1 MVELLQGRAII
12 RVIHPDSTEPE
23 APPALLAIDK
33 YRVVAVLFSPLPGS
47 HAVGG
52 HGTFQA
58 IWADYVWILD
68 EKRDSPSR
76 VVKQIAAANGAWK
89 IVASSPP
96 SVNLQIV
103 GASRPALE
111 FTRWDVIFHHSGQH
125 GTGGCPGPF
134 RSLLPPPAMAGPPGR
149 SIPLSRRRT
158 LGGWWRSRRWL
169 RDFRDIPGN
178 APGLPVQD
186 GHPLSGLFP
195 RPAATVSGVQP
206 AVGAVADSG
215 FAQICAI
222 LHLPRKRDLRLSD
235 QIWGNPNE
243 TRAAAH
249 SASTVHPIHDV
260 QPDHWRADTSPGPS
274 PFLAFRGPV
283 PRIPMPA
290 DPAGDK
296 I

>member
-1 MVELLQGRAII
+1 MPAEQSADASGPTWSWRLPRALP
-12 RVIHPDSTEPE
+12 VTS
-23 APPALLAIDK
+23 PA
-33 YRVVAVLFSPLPGS
+33 SC
-47 HAVGG
+47 
-52 HGTFQA
+52 HG
-58 IWADYVWILD
+58 
-68 EKRDSPSR
+68 
-76 VVKQIAAANGAWK
+76 
-89 IVASSPP
+89 
-96 SVNLQIV
+96 
-103 GASRPALE
+103 GASRAKYPTEPSQNSWRMAA
-111 FTRWDVIFHHSGQH
+111 Q
-125 GTGGCPGPF
+125 PG
-134 RSLLPPPAMAGPPGR
+134 A
-149 SIPLSRRRT
+149 
-158 LGGWWRSRRWL
+158 WL

-186 GHPLSGLFP
+186 GHTLSGLFP

-222 LHLPRKRDLRLSD
+222 LHLPRKRDLRLSG
-235 QIWGNPNE
+235 QIWGDPHE

-283 PRIPMPA
+283 SRIPMPA

>member
-1 MVELLQGRAII
+1 MPAEQSADASGPTWNWRLPRALP
-12 RVIHPDSTEPE
+12 VTS
-23 APPALLAIDK
+23 PA
-33 YRVVAVLFSPLPGS
+33 SC
-47 HAVGG
+47 
-52 HGTFQA
+52 HG
-58 IWADYVWILD
+58 
-68 EKRDSPSR
+68 
-76 VVKQIAAANGAWK
+76 
-89 IVASSPP
+89 
-96 SVNLQIV
+96 
-103 GASRPALE
+103 GASR
-111 FTRWDVIFHHSGQH
+111 
-125 GTGGCPGPF
+125 
-134 RSLLPPPAMAGPPGR
+134 GR

-186 GHPLSGLFP
+186 GHTLSGLFP

-206 AVGAVADSG
+206 AAGAVADSG
-215 FAQICAI
+215 IAQICAI
-222 LHLPRKRDLRLSD
+222 LHFPRKRDLRLSD
-235 QIWGNPNE
+235 QIWGDPHE

-274 PFLAFRGPV
+274 PFLASRGPV
-283 PRIPMPA
+283 SRIRMPA